1 MNLISLNKLYNQ
13 RLNFLIYKRGINQEL
28 HDWNTCSVTQL
39 CPYLCYPMDWN
50 RPDFPVFTISWSLL
64 KLMSIESVMPFNH
77 LILCPPSPPALNL
90 SQNQD
95 LSQWSFP
102 SLHQVFKV
110 LELRLQYQCFRWI
123 FRVDFFWD
131 WLALSSCCPSD
142 WNIEGTKKCS
152 LSYYLPHLWNKT
164 WKKWGN
170 VYGQNHFWSDI
181 CCDKILPI
189 GVFSI
194 VSCFHFHLQKLCLH
208 AFKYLQPPM

>member
-131 WLALSSCCPSD
+131 WPLWSPYSPKVTQEFTPAPQFKVSVPQGLDFFMDRLSHPCMKNDSF
-142 WNIEGTKKCS
+142 E
-152 LSYYLPHLWNKT
+152 YME
-164 WKKWGN
+164 
-170 VYGQNHFWSDI
+170 
-181 CCDKILPI
+181 
-189 GVFSI
+189 
-194 VSCFHFHLQKLCLH
+194 LCW
-208 AFKYLQPPM
+208 